1 MNSQDQVQSF
11 YQDLLARYPQDDL
24 ASVHFS
30 HADSQVIRLI
40 VLTQVARLEGSKVL
54 DFGCGHGPLYRLL
67 TSKHPNIEYLGID
80 LVPEMIQSAQ
90 SHYPQTNFIAGELT
104 ELAIQEGTFDYSLC
118 SGVFNYRL
126 KDRSNLDYLKTYLQ
140 ELLRVSRKGVAFN
153 FTTQGDEVVYDFEP
167 LEVYQLCRQ
176 LSSRAVLRQDYLEHD
191 ATIYLYK

>member
-1 MNSQDQVQSF
+1 MNPQEQVQSF

-40 VLTQVARLEGSKVL
+40 VLTQIAQLEDCKVL

-67 TSKHPNIEYLGID
+67 TSKHPNIEYLGVD

-90 SHYPQTNFIAGELT
+90 THYPQAHFIAGELT
-104 ELAIQEGTFDYSLC
+104 ALEIQEGTFDYSLC

-126 KDRSNLDYLKTYLQ
+126 KDQSNHDYLKNYLQ

-153 FTTQGDEVVYDFEP
+153 FTTQGDEVVYNFDP
-167 LEVYQLCRQ
+167 WKVYQLCRQ
-176 LSSRAVLRQDYLEHD
+176 LCSRAVLRQDYLEND